1 MKDSNIH
8 KVIRILRKESR
19 GWDAPIVTLT
29 AETSHDP
36 FKILISTILS
46 LRTLDTTTAKVSKRL
61 FEIADNPR
69 DMLKLDVKE
78 VEKAIYPVGFYK
90 TKARTILYICREL
103 VEKYDSQ
110 VPDDLDELLRLKGI
124 GRKTA
129 NLVVTLGYEKLGIC
143 VDTHVHRI
151 SNRLGYI
158 KTKTPYETEMAL
170 KEKLP
175 KKYWIKYNDILVA
188 FGQHLCRPISPK
200 CSVCPVEEYCDK
212 VGVEKSR

>member
-1 MKDSNIH
+1 MKDSCIGR
-8 KVIRILRKESR
+8 VIKILRKESQM
-19 GWDAPIVTLT
+19 WDAPIVTLT

-46 LRTLDTTTAKVSKRL
+46 LRTLDATTAKVSKTL
-61 FEIADNPR
+61 FELADTPH
-69 DMLKLDVKE
+69 DMIKLSVKE
-78 VEKAIYPVGFYK
+78 IERAIYPVGFYK

-103 VEKYDSQ
+103 IEKYDSR
-110 VPDDLDELLRLKGI
+110 VPDDLDELLKLKGV

-129 NLVVTLGYEKLGIC
+129 NLVVTLGYGKLGIC

-158 KTKTPYETEMAL
+158 ETKTSYDTEMAL
-170 KEKLP
+170 REKLP
-175 KKYWIKYNDILVA
+175 KKYWIEYNDILVA

-200 CSVCPVEEYCDK
+200 CSVCPVESYCDK